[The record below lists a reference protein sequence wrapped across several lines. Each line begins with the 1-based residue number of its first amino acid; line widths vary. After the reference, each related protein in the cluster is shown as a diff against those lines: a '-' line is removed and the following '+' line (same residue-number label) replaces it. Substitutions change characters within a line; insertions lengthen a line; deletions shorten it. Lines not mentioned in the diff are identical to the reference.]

1 MYIEIYAL
9 TRKSRTTDRH
19 RCLKK
24 CATICFVIKKARL
37 TLNLAKKRKKENKKK
52 ERNVYLKEIHIIVY
66 VKVLRFMRTEPKKRK

>member
-37 TLNLAKKRKKENKKK
+37 TLNLAKKRKKENKKRK
-52 ERNVYLKEIHIIVY
+52 ECVSERDTHYSLC
-66 VKVLRFMRTEPKKRK
+66 